1 MKKYKLRSIRHLRM
15 DEIMV
20 RNWIRLLSVEFSNGG
35 NTVVYG
41 NKFLQGKND
50 VSIHVSGSKF
60 MGALKDSCK
69 IVIDN
74 LPYSE
79 LLNLIDGK
87 YFDVKIKAGY
97 KGSGDVTMFDGGVLY
112 ISNNRTNTKTT
123 QAIILC
129 ASKLVAKFS
138 QSRIN
143 LTLNSGLNLYSAAK
157 YVLSKAGVKNPNI
170 SEGLKSTIIK
180 NVQNVNDTAG
190 GWLNKLLE
198 NNKSFVCN
206 SDNSFSSNVTLF
218 DAANSQNRYI
228 TLTNKILDL
237 TGGYPQI
244 SSEGL
249 RLTCMPTYN
258 FMCGDII
265 KIDNS
270 VIQAP
275 ISSQKALTSPSTF
288 FIDEDGEYIIFEI
301 DYSFENRGE
310 NFTMDILAKSRNKF
324 RKIRGTT

>member
-1 MKKYKLRSIRHLRM
+1 MI
-15 DEIMV
+15 
-20 RNWIRLLSVEFSNGG
+20 RNWIRLLSVEFSNGR
-35 NTVVYG
+35 NTVIYG

-69 IVIDN
+69 ILIDN

-87 YFDVKIKAGY
+87 YFDVKIKVGY
-97 KGSGDVTMFDGGVLY
+97 KGSGDVVMFDGGVLY

-180 NVQNVNDTAG
+180 NVQNVNDTGG

-198 NNKSFVCN
+198 NNNSFV
-206 SDNSFSSNVTLF
+206 
-218 DAANSQNRYI
+218 
-228 TLTNKILDL
+228 
-237 TGGYPQI
+237 
-244 SSEGL
+244 
-249 RLTCMPTYN
+249 
-258 FMCGDII
+258 
-265 KIDNS
+265 
-270 VIQAP
+270 
-275 ISSQKALTSPSTF
+275 
-288 FIDEDGEYIIFEI
+288 
-301 DYSFENRGE
+301 
-310 NFTMDILAKSRNKF
+310 
-324 RKIRGTT
+324 